1 MRRPIIFFAVCFILC
16 SHSRASAQYPSSF
29 LNVHCEPNDASLFP
43 RLVELVALA
52 DSFGIP
58 LNIQLTPQWG
68 SDILGDPVKLDQVRQ
83 WQIAG
88 HEIGAHHHGIEA
100 GSGWDGYTGHPP
112 SDWPNPLKH
121 NGNMSDYMNILT
133 QAAGDSLLVNGGF
146 GDTDDWPAGLL
157 FRTHGQAL
165 EEAISRPVYEKN
177 NGQDCYAVSHSV
189 AFTEK
194 KVDSL
199 ITLHASA
206 GPDDVFGFNNHVF
219 NFDFSQT
226 YLRKWMAF
234 IAGKNNQTVRQIMR
248 ERGLLTSVGRRLRGS
263 SSPKG
268 FRLYPNYPN
277 PFNPSTAIRYSI
289 PEKARVKLTIYNFNG
304 REAALLI
311 DEVQESGDHEII
323 WDAKPFPSGIYLIQ
337 VVSDISRQV
346 QKCLLLR

>member
-1 MRRPIIFFAVCFILC
+1 MRGLIIFFAICVLVCP
-16 SHSRASAQYPSSF
+16 HSRISAQYPSSF
-29 LNVHCEPNDASLFP
+29 LNVHCEPDDAYLFP

-58 LNIQLTPQWG
+58 LNIQFSPQWG
-68 SDILGDPVKLDQVRQ
+68 SDILVDPVKLDKVRQ
-83 WQIAG
+83 WQNAG

-112 SDWPNPLKH
+112 VEWPNPLKH
-121 NGNMSDYMNILT
+121 KGDMTDFMNILT
-133 QAAGDSLLVNGGF
+133 PVAGDSLLLNGGF
-146 GDTDDWPAGLL
+146 GDTDDWPTGLL

-165 EEAISRPVYEKN
+165 EEAVSQPVYENN
-177 NGQDCYAVSHSV
+177 NGQDCYAVSYSV

-199 ITLHASA
+199 IALHAST

-219 NFDFSQT
+219 NFDFGQT

-234 IAGKNNQTVRQIMR
+234 IAGKNNKTVRQIMR
-248 ERGLLTSVGRRLRGS
+248 ERGLLTSIERRLRGS
-263 SSPKG
+263 SSLKG
-268 FRLYPNYPN
+268 FQLYPNYPN

-289 PEKARVKLTIYNFNG
+289 PEKARVKLTVNNSYG
-304 REAALLI
+304 QEAAILI

-323 WDAKPFPSGIYLIQ
+323 WNAEPFPSGIYLIQ
-337 VVSDISRQV
+337 VISDISRQAW
-346 QKCLLLR
+346 KCLLLR